1 MYQLYNNVTFGS
13 GVRILRG
20 NDTGSYKTY
29 EQAKAVALYW
39 LKKFPDKVL
48 QNVCIVCTDPF
59 QELEIG
65 RRYDVYKG
73 IVFFPGE
80 PILFDDIEIRETPYK
95 ITGIYRGT
103 EKDRKAS
110 GYSSNGKVYLIV
122 YSTEG
127 FNSIFGLDYGRR
139 WTYSPLHAETSEKS
153 YVVVGAMVHHYVKWS
168 GSLLYEFDTR
178 EEADQRAYEMV
189 LCGWNASTVISG
201 GKREGDDEDEE
212 AYEKP
217 TSNPE
222 ERILTDEEIK
232 TIFREY
238 GIY

>member
-1 MYQLYNNVTFGS
+1 MYQLYTNVTFGS

-39 LKKFPDKVL
+39 LKKFPDKDL
-48 QNVCIVCTDPF
+48 QNVCIVCTDPI

-65 RRYDVYKG
+65 RRYDIYKG

-80 PILFDDIEIRETPYK
+80 AILFDEIEIRETPYT

-103 EKDRKAS
+103 DKDRETS
-110 GYSSNGKVYLIV
+110 GYSTDGKVYLIV
-122 YSTEG
+122 YSTDG
-127 FNSIFGLDYGRR
+127 FSDIFGLEYGKK
-139 WTYSPLHAETSEKS
+139 WSYSPFEDKTSEKS
-153 YVVVGAMVHHYVKWS
+153 YVVVGAMVHHYVEWS
-168 GSLLYEFDTR
+168 GSLLYEFETR

-189 LCGWNASTVISG
+189 LSGWSASTVISG
-201 GKREGDDEDEE
+201 GKREGDDKDEDNHERP
-212 AYEKP
+212 AP
-217 TSNPE
+217 NPE
-222 ERILTDEEIK
+222 DRILTDEEIK
-232 TIFREY
+232 AIFKEY